1 MARNFIDR
9 CFEAVA
15 PVHAVRRSAART
27 ALQFLNSGYGNY
39 GANLTKKSMRGWEYH
54 GGSSKE
60 DIEDN
65 IDVLRQRSRDAY
77 MGVPVAA
84 SALKTLRTNVV
95 AGGLMPA
102 PQIDGAFLG
111 LSAEQTEELQEK
123 IIREF
128 SLWADTPECD
138 IVQSIIT
145 VIMSIASVVVPAVL
159 AGISALA
166 QGIGPILEGIKTV
179 FDGLIAFITGVF
191 TGNWSQAWEGVKQI
205 FGGAFGALV
214 GLLKTPVNAVIAL
227 INKAISG
234 INGLGLDIPD
244 WVPII
249 GGKSF
254 HISIPEIP
262 MLAKGGFTDGVSI
275 AGEAGREAVISF
287 QRGVR
292 TQNIATWAQAGRML
306 GVSAEQALSAAD
318 GAELKPID
326 PGEGGGG
333 GGSFTFAPNIVIQG
347 NADADV
353 LEEALRRAKEEF
365 EAWYEQMMRKR
376 ARTAY

>member
-138 IVQSIIT
+138 
-145 VIMSIASVVVPAVL
+145 M
-159 AGISALA
+159 
-166 QGIGPILEGIKTV
+166 
-179 FDGLIAFITGVF
+179 DGLGT
-191 TGNWSQAWEGVKQI
+191 NW
-205 FGGAFGALV
+205 
-214 GLLKTPVNAVIAL
+214 
-227 INKAISG
+227 
-234 INGLGLDIPD
+234 
-244 WVPII
+244 
-249 GGKSF
+249 
-254 HISIPEIP
+254 
-262 MLAKGGFTDGVSI
+262 
-275 AGEAGREAVISF
+275 
-287 QRGVR
+287 
-292 TQNIATWAQAGRML
+292 
-306 GVSAEQALSAAD
+306 
-318 GAELKPID
+318 
-326 PGEGGGG
+326 
-333 GGSFTFAPNIVIQG
+333 TFAFDEAEIEK
-347 NADADV
+347 AEADV
-353 LEEALRRAKEEF
+353 ILVIVSERNLRSYVNNKPVVD
-365 EAWYEQMMRKR
+365 
-376 ARTAY
+376 